1 MTRRQGDPG
10 WTTVSRRAGG
20 RCRPPP
26 APTRDQRLGLWS
38 LCLFLGVASVAG
50 LWAHSAAEHT
60 AALRW
65 MQGYTSADG
74 VGCCSERACVPWPVA
89 LLQLTGHEATVR
101 LGDTLVHVPA
111 TSVHA
116 TQDGHTSWCCQTDA
130 AGHCPAVPTRE
141 TTRCVF
147 YTVGM

>member
-1 MTRRQGDPG
+1 MSLQE
-10 WTTVSRRAGG
+10 
-20 RCRPPP
+20 
-26 APTRDQRLGLWS
+26 RDQRLGLGS
-38 LCLFLGVASVAG
+38 LCLLLGVASVAV
-50 LWAHSAAEHT
+50 LWTHSAAEHT

-74 VGCCSERACVPWPVA
+74 VGCCSEHDCLPWSVA
-89 LLQLTGHEATVR
+89 VLQHTGDQVTVR
-101 LGDTLVHVPA
+101 IGETVVPLPA
-111 TSVHA
+111 TSVHT
-116 TQDGHTSWCCQTDA
+116 TQDGQTYWCCKTDA